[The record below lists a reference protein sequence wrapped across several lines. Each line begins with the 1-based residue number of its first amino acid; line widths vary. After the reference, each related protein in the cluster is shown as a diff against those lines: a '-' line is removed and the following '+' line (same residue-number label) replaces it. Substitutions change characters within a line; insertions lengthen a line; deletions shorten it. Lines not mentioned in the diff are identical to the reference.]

1 MEQNDQQQPDAI
13 LNSSKLTLTLPP
25 DRDGSRPR
33 LCVGVYNGNVSL
45 TCFTGLKTD
54 EGKNEIIRAPMDVF
68 AFQVLMNE
76 LRSLADGNTAGMF
89 SMDCLSYPKD
99 DGGRRDL
106 VTVAKV
112 ILKRR
117 EDGFISI
124 SVHSPNPSMV
134 QREFP
139 FGIPDGRFFK
149 PTHRNKENAAIEINH
164 TCVRAYID
172 VMGHIVRDLAIKTY
186 IKPAPKNGQARAGNY
201 SRQDNRGSYNRG
213 GGGGYNRG
221 GSDNSRGGGGDRGG
235 HRGGGDGGGHAKSNA
250 PQGGYDDM
258 NDDIPF

>member
-1 MEQNDQQQPDAI
+1 MEQNDQQPDAI

-25 DRDGSRPR
+25 DRDGSRAR

-54 EGKNEIIRAPMDVF
+54 DGKSEIIRAPMDVF
-68 AFQVLMNE
+68 AFQLLMNE
-76 LRSLADGNTAGMF
+76 LRSLVEGNTAGMF

-99 DGGRRDL
+99 DGNRREL
-106 VTVAKV
+106 VTMAKV

-124 SVHSPNPSMV
+124 AVHSPSSSVV

-149 PTHRNKENAAIEINH
+149 MTHRNKENPAIEINH
-164 TCVRAYID
+164 SCARAYIE
-172 VMGHIVRDLAIKTY
+172 VMSHIVRDLALKTY
-186 IKPAPKNGQARAGNY
+186 IKPAPKNGQARTGNY

-213 GGGGYNRG
+213 GGGGYNRSG
-221 GSDNSRGGGGDRGG
+221 GDNYRGGGGDRGG
-235 HRGGGDGGGHAKSNA
+235 YRGGGDGGGNTKPNA
-250 PQGGYDDM
+250 PQGGYEDM